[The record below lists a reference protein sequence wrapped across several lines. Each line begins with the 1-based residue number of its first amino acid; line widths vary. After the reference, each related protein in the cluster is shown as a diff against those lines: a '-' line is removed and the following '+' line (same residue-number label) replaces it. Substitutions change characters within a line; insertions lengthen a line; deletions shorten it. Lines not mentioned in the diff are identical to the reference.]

1 VQPGRVINLA
11 SIIAFAAG
19 AITKESASARRIK
32 TFFDFIQPPYV
43 FFVVEILHEPTLPS
57 FPENKGIINYFS
69 SFAVNPNA
77 PCAGK
82 KKKPYV
88 RLTLLP
94 VKEALHAIIKCNY
107 YARQL
112 TGEEKQR
119 GIFLSYFIAMKCSK
133 EKI

>member
-1 VQPGRVINLA
+1 
-11 SIIAFAAG
+11 
-19 AITKESASARRIK
+19 
-32 TFFDFIQPPYV
+32 V

-57 FPENKGIINYFS
+57 FPENKGITIIF
-69 SFAVNPNA
+69 PPLPLIRTLHA
-77 PCAGK
+77 PGK

-107 YARQL
+107 YASRQL

-119 GIFLSYFIAMKCSK
+119 GIFLSYFIAMKCSE